1 MGNQIAGREMN
12 QKRKKHIKSLVLIP
26 ALSGRPFAIKR
37 AMRTKRL
44 MRMRAEHVRMS
55 FTLGHMLRNSTNTQL
70 PPILA

>member
-26 ALSGRPFAIKR
+26 ALSGRPFGI
-37 AMRTKRL
+37 
-44 MRMRAEHVRMS
+44 S